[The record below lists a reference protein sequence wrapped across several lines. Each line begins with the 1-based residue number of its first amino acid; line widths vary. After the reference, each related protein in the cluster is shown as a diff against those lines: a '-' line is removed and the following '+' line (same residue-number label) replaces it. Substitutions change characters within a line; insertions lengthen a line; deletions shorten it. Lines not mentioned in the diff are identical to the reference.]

1 MEKEKRI
8 VYHSGFVKIE
18 KPDIHHGRKNADFGQ
33 GFYLSDNE
41 EFYKRWAKFRK
52 GEETMINRYEL
63 DLNGLKVRYLKRD
76 EEWFSYHYDNRYNKE
91 DIYNDDVIIG
101 PIANDTIY
109 DTFGIISSGIL
120 SKEEAMTLLLIGP
133 EYTQIVLKSEK
144 TVRQLKWLDTRGL
157 KQEEVSYYQK
167 TVKEEEK
174 EYQKLFTEAMSKM
187 KKSAFSIETES
198 TF

>member
-1 MEKEKRI
+1 MI

-18 KPDIHHGRKNADFGQ
+18 EPDIHHGRKNADFGQ

-76 EEWFSYHYDNRYNKE
+76 EEWFSYLYDNRHNKE
-91 DIYNDDVIIG
+91 DICNDDVIIG

-187 KKSAFSIETES
+187 
-198 TF
+198 

>member
-1 MEKEKRI
+1 MYLSLKQKRKR
-8 VYHSGFVKIE
+8 VKSNQNYGKRDKDRLSQRLCEDRRTGHSS
-18 KPDIHHGRKNADFGQ
+18 RQKNADFGQ

-41 EFYKRWAKFRK
+41 EFCKRWAKFRK

-76 EEWFSYHYDNRYNKE
+76 KEWFSYLYDNRHNKE

-120 SKEEAMTLLLIGP
+120 SKEEAMTLLLI
-133 EYTQIVLKSEK
+133 
-144 TVRQLKWLDTRGL
+144 
-157 KQEEVSYYQK
+157 
-167 TVKEEEK
+167 
-174 EYQKLFTEAMSKM
+174 
-187 KKSAFSIETES
+187 
-198 TF
+198 

>member
-41 EFYKRWAKFRK
+41 EFCKRWAKFRK

-63 DLNGLKVRYLKRD
+63 DLNSLKVRYLKRD
-76 EEWFSYHYDNRYNKE
+76 EEWFSYLYDNRHNKE

-133 EYTQIVLKSEK
+133 KYTQIVLKSEK
-144 TVRQLKWLDTRGL
+144 AVRQLKWLDTRVL
-157 KQEEVSYYQK
+157 KQEEVSSYQK
-167 TVKEEEK
+167 IVKEEEK

-187 KKSAFSIETES
+187 LKSAFSIETES